1 MVTLLTVLALV
12 AVLFALVYMYVESA
26 NCLFTFVM
34 LQTSGAF
41 SMMWEAVAALVG
53 ALMSDEK

>member
-1 MVTLLTVLALV
+1 MITLCALLALV
-12 AVLFALVYMYVESA
+12 VVLAVLACLYVESA

-41 SMMWEAVAALVG
+41 SALWSLVAALVS
-53 ALMSDEK
+53 AVVDQE